1 MTLIRVFVTWVL
13 RHCPISSSVSC
24 LASWSRTSC
33 STNCA
38 ASVDSCLSIA
48 DLALLNCFRAFAN
61 LESFMC
67 SNLAL
72 FWEWTGFSQDCF
84 AISWNPK
91 PPCLEAETIVLPME
105 GAQENTMGQGSDTD
119 DPIRMHG

>member
-1 MTLIRVFVTWVL
+1 M
-13 RHCPISSSVSC
+13 SSSVSC

-84 AISWNPK
+84 AKRK
-91 PPCLEAETIVLPME
+91 PLYYLWK